1 MRYVDAAI
9 IGGICCIC
17 HIRILPHWGS
27 SVGNPNRTRW
37 LRIVGHSNAQR
48 CPIFIADTDMIT
60 QGFYQSN
67 AGAGF
72 REYLTSSMNDM
83 FSLDLSR
90 CTLIECINKMCEIK
104 SRSHPN
110 IKQNY
115 RMLVN
120 KLEDI
125 QDIFDCTIMPPMISS
140 VFWNHFIPL
149 LAEQG
154 LKYSTIGH
162 IKANLIAVLNWS
174 SKYGVKLN
182 PSYSEVDIP
191 NYIPSKISLTPDEIS
206 HIYHFKIGQDE
217 CYNFRTKKVMKMRRN
232 KIKTLEKVRDMFVL
246 SCNLGQ
252 RYSDMV
258 RISPENFRNGIFSI
272 VQQKTGNKCYVPI
285 NTMSIDSRITF
296 AILDKYCYYAPYYG
310 DINNYNSYLHQ
321 LLYHIGED
329 FMDDIFIDN
338 KINGVIT
345 RDSKRRYQLISSHSA
360 RRSFATINTLRNI
373 PRSKILRATGHSSEK
388 AFVRYICYDEEN

>member
-1 MRYVDAAI
+1 MV
-9 IGGICCIC
+9 
-17 HIRILPHWGS
+17 
-27 SVGNPNRTRW
+27 
-37 LRIVGHSNAQR
+37 
-48 CPIFIADTDMIT
+48 T
-60 QGFYQSN
+60 QEFYQSN
-67 AGAGF
+67 AGADF
-72 REYLTSSMNDM
+72 REYLTSSMSDM
-83 FSLDLSR
+83 FSLDLSN
-90 CTLIECINKMCEIK
+90 CTVIECINKMCEIK

-115 RMLVN
+115 RMLIN

-125 QDIFDCTIMPPMISS
+125 QDIFDCTIMPAMISS
-140 VFWNHFIPL
+140 VFWNHFVPF
-149 LAEQG
+149 LADQG

-162 IKANLIAVLNWS
+162 VKANLIAVLNWS

-191 NYIPSKISLTPDEIS
+191 NYIPNKISLTPDEIS
-206 HIYHFKIGQDE
+206 HIYHFKIGQE
-217 CYNFRTKKVMKMRRN
+217 PTYNFRMKKVMKMRSN

-258 RISPENFRNGIFSI
+258 RISPENFKNGVFSI

-285 NTMSIDSRITF
+285 NSLSIDSRITF
-296 AILDKYCYYAPYYG
+296 AILDKYCYYAPYSG

-321 LLYHIGED
+321 LLYYIGED
-329 FMDDIFIDN
+329 FLDEVFMDN
-338 KINGVIT
+338 KINGIIT
-345 RDSKRRYQLISSHSA
+345 RETKRRYQLISSHSA

-373 PRSKILRATGHSSEK
+373 PRNKILRATGHSSEK
-388 AFVRYICYDEEN
+388 AFVRYICYDDES

>member
-1 MRYVDAAI
+1 V
-9 IGGICCIC
+9 
-17 HIRILPHWGS
+17 
-27 SVGNPNRTRW
+27 
-37 LRIVGHSNAQR
+37 
-48 CPIFIADTDMIT
+48 
-60 QGFYQSN
+60 
-67 AGAGF
+67 
-72 REYLTSSMNDM
+72 
-83 FSLDLSR
+83 
-90 CTLIECINKMCEIK
+90 
-104 SRSHPN
+104 
-110 IKQNY
+110 
-115 RMLVN
+115 
-120 KLEDI
+120 
-125 QDIFDCTIMPPMISS
+125 
-140 VFWNHFIPL
+140 
-149 LAEQG
+149 
-154 LKYSTIGH
+154 
-162 IKANLIAVLNWS
+162 KANLIAVLNWS

-252 RYSDMV
+252 RYSDMI

-296 AILDKYCYYAPYYG
+296 AILDKYCYYAPYSG

-345 RDSKRRYQLISSHSA
+345 RDSKRRYELISSHSA

-373 PRSKILRATGHSSEK
+373 PRNKILRATGHSSEK
-388 AFVRYICYDEEN
+388 AFNRYICYDDEN

>member
-1 MRYVDAAI
+1 M
-9 IGGICCIC
+9 
-17 HIRILPHWGS
+17 
-27 SVGNPNRTRW
+27 T
-37 LRIVGHSNAQR
+37 QR
-48 CPIFIADTDMIT
+48 
-60 QGFYQSN
+60 FYLSN

-72 REYLTSSMNDM
+72 REYLSSSMNDM

-90 CTLIECINKMCEIK
+90 CTLIECIDKMCEIK
-104 SRSHPN
+104 SRSHPK
-110 IKQNY
+110 IKRNY

-120 KLEDI
+120 KLEEI
-125 QDIFDCTIMPPMISS
+125 QDIFDCNIMPAMISS
-140 VFWNHFIPL
+140 VFWNHFIPFL
-149 LAEQG
+149 VDQK

-182 PSYSEVDIP
+182 PSYNEVDIP
-191 NYIPSKISLTPDEIS
+191 NYIPNKISLTPDEIS
-206 HIYHFKIGQDE
+206 HIYHFKIGQGE
-217 CYNFRTKKVMKMRRN
+217 CYNFRMKKVMKMRRN

-360 RRSFATINTLRNI
+360 RRSFATINTMRNI
-373 PRSKILRATGHSSEK
+373 PRNMILRATGHSSEK
-388 AFVRYICYDEEN
+388 AFNRYICYDEES